1 MVKYESE
8 NLKKLHEI
16 VKQIESKDFTV
27 SDDNNYHKLTKNID
41 NLIHTEMDKINC
53 ESNKDCKLKSYE
65 ALFTSILGLIEGTK
79 HLL

>member
-1 MVKYESE
+1 MVKSESE
-8 NLKKLHEI
+8 NLRKLHEI
-16 VKQIESKDFTV
+16 VKQIESKNFIV
-27 SDDNNYHKLTKNID
+27 SDDKGYYKLTKNID
-41 NLIHTEMDKINC
+41 SLIHTEMNKINC